1 MSDVAR
7 YPSIES
13 ATKPRLDL
21 ESAHSVTIY
30 RRMRRVVVEYPD
42 GVRASWTF
50 PTVDHLNR
58 AAILCAPAGLQL
70 GRMYGCAERWVRG

>member
-13 ATKPRLDL
+13 VTKSRLDL

-30 RRMRRVVVEYPD
+30 RRSRRVVVEYPD
-42 GVRASWTF
+42 GVRASWSF
-50 PTVDHLNR
+50 PCPRQLND
-58 AAILCAPAGLQL
+58 AALHCAAAGLHL
-70 GRMYGCAERWVRG
+70 GKLDGCIERWVRK